1 MLIRDPV
8 DRLVSHINDNRRR
21 GSKHQ
26 RKHTVEE
33 LVQNLMKHPARGKMS
48 GFEGALSYQGENLA
62 NLLSVFPDPSDVLII
77 PMESMSTPQTM
88 QGVADAV
95 SDHVGAERWK
105 VFDNHN
111 NKNTNNNNNNSSSS
125 SSNNVLHLNNG
136 NEKANGSSSASSSV
150 QYATLSNATTESLRN
165 FFREDVKLLEKLVGK
180 RFSWSSWVYDENET
194 TNMEDWLVTTPHPS
208 ADLEKV

>member
-77 PMESMSTPQTM
+77 PMESMSTPPKQCRASPMPSRTTWERSDGRCLIITTIRIRTTTIAAAAAATM
-88 QGVADAV
+88 
-95 SDHVGAERWK
+95 
-105 VFDNHN
+105 
-111 NKNTNNNNNNSSSS
+111 
-125 SSNNVLHLNNG
+125 
-136 NEKANGSSSASSSV
+136 
-150 QYATLSNATTESLRN
+150 
-165 FFREDVKLLEKLVGK
+165 FF
-180 RFSWSSWVYDENET
+180 T
-194 TNMEDWLVTTPHPS
+194 
-208 ADLEKV
+208 